1 MANGILTGFA
11 FTFVISHET
20 HVHVYFQVTEQYF
33 KTIPTNEWSYLG
45 YLEAMK
51 PYYQRYA
58 TIISLKSTWRK
69 SFLTAL
75 RSIERSQDRE
85 QSEAATFLLN
95 KKSNKQEIM
104 EYWKSVKKERRLV
117 MKQLDV
123 KNNTQI
129 SALNILN
136 VATTDQSC
144 QVIRLLEEQS
154 NTQAP
159 NDCFTEMQQHARSFD
174 NKEGTKHARIHKC
187 EQQECVVE
195 NLENS
200 ENDYNDDDYETNDD
214 IGENSPTVLA
224 LERRK
229 EKEER
234 KGMKKSEF
242 IISNSNGFKKFTDM
256 YKNMENNKKW
266 RLSTGKIVEDALYDF
281 TSKCSHEHASHSFII
296 DPTDKDNDV
305 FTKEK
310 LREIGTYKRRS
321 LPEIPDDLFDY
332 LKTFAK
338 DTLHELRHAI
348 DQPIKVIQGNF
359 NPKIHHNYDWIRYVM
374 HTIVQEYEV
383 GSLRKNHLEQWYN
396 MHLCGESCSV
406 ASGIR
411 KNVNRTMPGV
421 DKMKRQKVGRKGD
434 LVLRTSSDLE
444 FGSGEAGK
452 TYKTDKGTKWLVESG
467 LKLPKLLKDMLVQL
481 ASEVEWS
488 TGYVCYLSRG
498 DVYKVADSITTHI
511 TETLPLIVTTWRAK
525 AAIRDCANKVQRRLV
540 EVEEAVELIR
550 CAGSMKFPGT
560 VDNRTIIPTCFE
572 TPLKCNRRRQVK
584 Q

>member
-1 MANGILTGFA
+1 
-11 FTFVISHET
+11 
-20 HVHVYFQVTEQYF
+20 
-33 KTIPTNEWSYLG
+33 
-45 YLEAMK
+45 
-51 PYYQRYA
+51 
-58 TIISLKSTWRK
+58 
-69 SFLTAL
+69 
-75 RSIERSQDRE
+75 
-85 QSEAATFLLN
+85 
-95 KKSNKQEIM
+95 M
-104 EYWKSVKKERRLV
+104 EYWKSVEKERRLV
-117 MKQLDV
+117 KKQLDV

-129 SALNILN
+129 SALNMLN

-174 NKEGTKHARIHKC
+174 NKEGIKHARIHKC

-195 NLENS
+195 NLDNS
-200 ENDYNDDDYETNDD
+200 ENDYNDDDYETDDD
-214 IGENSPTVLA
+214 IGENSSTVLA
-224 LERRK
+224 VERRK

-234 KGMKKSEF
+234 KGKKKSEF
-242 IISNSNGFKKFTDM
+242 IISNGFKKFTDM
-256 YKNMENNKKW
+256 YENMEDDKKW

-281 TSKCSHEHASHSFII
+281 ASKCSHEHASHSFII
-296 DPTDKDNDV
+296 DPTDKLYVDNDV
-305 FTKEK
+305 FTKEELK
-310 LREIGTYKRRS
+310 EIGAYKRRS

-332 LKTFAK
+332 LMTFAK

-359 NPKIHHNYDWIRYVM
+359 NPKKHHDYDWIRYVM

-396 MHLCGESCSV
+396 MHLWCAIVDRCFADVDDLNLIRGESCSV

-411 KNVNRTMPGV
+411 KNVNRTMPEV
-421 DKMKRQKVGRKGD
+421 DKMERQKVGRKGD

-444 FGSGEAGK
+444 FGGREAGK

-488 TGYVCYLSRG
+488 TVVLRNLTTVGFVHADCRQMLLELDCPEGYVCRLSRG

-525 AAIRDCANKVQRRLV
+525 AAIRDCVNKVQRRLV
-540 EVEEAVELIR
+540 EVEEVLELIR
-550 CAGSMKFPGT
+550 CAGSMQFPGT

-572 TPLKCNRRRQVK
+572 TPLKCNRCRQVK